1 VAEHTPGRLR
11 QKAGQPTRL
20 EAADADDGTTV
31 VCTAWGSTFAPPH
44 DESVANAR
52 RIVALWNAMLGVPTG
67 AVASEVAGLRAVAHD
82 AREESSMYARGLA
95 EGAAAER
102 EACCRAVCPGCAEG
116 VPVSRDP
123 RTGSWFH
130 GAASDLLGTDGCA
143 ADAIRRR
150 AGEDGR

>member
-95 EGAAAER
+95 EGRAAER
-102 EACCRAVCPGCAEG
+102 EACCKDVCADCAAG
-116 VPVSRDP
+116 RPVSRDVGGWWHP
-123 RTGSWFH
+123 GPGTTTGPLCR
-130 GAASDLLGTDGCA
+130 ADG
-143 ADAIRRR
+143 IRRR
-150 AGEDGR
+150 ADGDGC